1 MGPMSQPPA
10 YTPATDFSEDEA
22 QNVGGRSTVRTDRVD
37 AELAAIALSIA
48 GIRRNLA
55 LIQRDDGGVKDAA
68 VELWC
73 LSAAARIA
81 LQLEFTP
88 RGHWEA
94 ATEYAANDLV
104 DEGGVSYLCV
114 TAHTAGT
121 FATDYA
127 NGLWQVI
134 TGATPAS
141 GVAFTPPAG
150 MTSTEVQS
158 AISENNTRALSASAG
173 VAAFYGAL

>member
-1 MGPMSQPPA
+1 MSQPPA
-10 YTPATDFSEDEA
+10 YTPATDFSEDEL

-48 GIRRNLA
+48 AIRANLA
-55 LIQRDDGGVKDAA
+55 RIQRDDGGIKDAT

-73 LSAAARIA
+73 LSAPARIA
-81 LQLEFTP
+81 LQLDFTP

-94 ATEYAANDLV
+94 AAEYAANDLV

-114 TAHTAGT
+114 TAHTAGV

-127 NGLWQVI
+127 AGLWQVI

-141 GVAFTPPAG
+141 GVAFTSPTP
-150 MTSTEVQS
+150 MTATDVQA
-158 AISENNTRALSASAG
+158 AIEENNARVLAASAG
-173 VAAFYGAL
+173 AAAFYGAI